1 MRSAPSKVEIADHSE
16 APLDD
21 VEYICIAADLLH
33 VMLVEL
39 QSLPKCN
46 PTLAR
51 AWSAQGSEAYA
62 QLQTLQETIERL
74 FCLSD
79 LWVAAPLIHRATVLI
94 SRLSENIN
102 ALTKC
107 AGGDSPSIGS
117 YREQFH

>member
-1 MRSAPSKVEIADHSE
+1 MRSALSKVENADHPE
-16 APLDD
+16 GPVDD

-39 QSLPKCN
+39 QSLPECN
-46 PTLAR
+46 ATLAR
-51 AWSAQGSEAYA
+51 AWSAHGSEAYA

-74 FCLSD
+74 FYVND

-102 ALTKC
+102 ALTLC
-107 AGGDSPSIGS
+107 IDGDTPQVESS
-117 YREQFH
+117 QVKFH